1 MCIRVVNTLRRSLQR
16 TFFMDKWPIIFILLL
31 NIHIMGILGVTS
43 PLSASKSSAA
53 IGLSVTAIAIA
64 VILLASNFTIINAQQ
79 QSLTN
84 QPGEIENGATTAATV
99 PTRTTFQ
106 STNDSF
112 SIQVPD
118 GWIIQDA
125 NNTGSALLEETTR
138 GYGIL
143 AQLCPQEEQQ
153 QQQGAALPDA
163 SGGSTNN
170 SSSGISTS
178 NSCQG
183 SEEVIHIIR
192 YPNLDTRIQAASNVS
207 TTTTNSNTNMT
218 TDDIQS
224 YHLQKLQEV
233 GYRSMQIVNTTDIT
247 LNLTNPQTNETIAT
261 VPARLVEMAYS
272 TNFTPDETRTGY
284 FISTATNATAP
295 NLGTTKGYAV
305 FYEGN
310 STTNTAAAEIT
321 TATAAS
327 GSLAP
332 TPLPPVVGQVF
343 DSFELIAAPEVAQP
357 IAPEAPVGQ
366 TEGEGEEEAACDS
379 SYPDFCIPPP
389 PPDLNCDDVDDTNF
403 EVVGSDPHGFDGD
416 NDGIGCEDGNGDE
429 EDDGGDDDGADDDD
443 GGDDDGADDD
453 DGGDDD
459 GADDDDG
466 GDDDG
471 ADDDDGGVEFEGCV
485 VPPGL
490 DPGDVGC

>member
-1 MCIRVVNTLRRSLQR
+1 
-16 TFFMDKWPIIFILLL
+16 MDKWPIIFILLL
-31 NIHIMGILGVTS
+31 NIHIMGILGVIS
-43 PLSASKSSAA
+43 PLSASRSSAA

-84 QPGEIENGATTAATV
+84 QPGEIENGATTATV

-125 NNTGSALLEETTR
+125 NNAGSALLEETTR

-143 AQLCPQEEQQ
+143 AQLCPQEEQQQQQ

-233 GYRSMQIVNTTDIT
+233 GYRSMQIVNTTDTT
-247 LNLTNPQTNETIAT
+247 LNLTNPQTNETITT
-261 VPARLVEMAYS
+261 VPARLVEIAYS
-272 TNFTPDETRTGY
+272 TNSAPNETRTGY

-332 TPLPPVVGQVF
+332 TPLPPAVGQVF
-343 DSFELIAAPEVAQP
+343 DSFELIAASEVAQP
-357 IAPEAPVGQ
+357 MAQDAAQAAQ
-366 TEGEGEEEAACDS
+366 T
-379 SYPDFCIPPP
+379 
-389 PPDLNCDDVDDTNF
+389 
-403 EVVGSDPHGFDGD
+403 
-416 NDGIGCEDGNGDE
+416 
-429 EDDGGDDDGADDDD
+429 
-443 GGDDDGADDD
+443 
-453 DGGDDD
+453 
-459 GADDDDG
+459 
-466 GDDDG
+466 
-471 ADDDDGGVEFEGCV
+471 
-485 VPPGL
+485 
-490 DPGDVGC
+490 

>member
-1 MCIRVVNTLRRSLQR
+1 
-16 TFFMDKWPIIFILLL
+16 MDKWPIIFILLL
-31 NIHIMGILGVTS
+31 NIHIMGILGVIS
-43 PLSASKSSAA
+43 PLSASRSSAA

-118 GWIIQDA
+118 GWVIQDA

-143 AQLCPQEEQQ
+143 AQLCPQEGQQ
-153 QQQGAALPDA
+153 QQQGAALSDA

-233 GYRSMQIVNTTDIT
+233 GYRSMQIVNTTDTT
-247 LNLTNPQTNETIAT
+247 LNLTNPQTNETITT
-261 VPARLVEMAYS
+261 VPARLVEIAYR
-272 TNFTPDETRTGY
+272 TNSAPNETRTGY

-343 DSFELIAAPEVAQP
+343 DSFELIAAAEVAQAAE
-357 IAPEAPVGQ
+357 IA
-366 TEGEGEEEAACDS
+366 EGGDDDDDDGANDEDNDEDDANDDDDDDDGANDDDDDDDGANDDDDDDDGANDDDDDDDGANDDDDDDDGANDDDDDGGIS
-379 SYPDFCIPPP
+379 SRGDRFAS
-389 PPDLNCDDVDDTNF
+389 DDY
-403 EVVGSDPHGFDGD
+403 DGD
-416 NDGIGCEDGNGDE
+416 DDDGANDDDGGD
-429 EDDGGDDDGADDDD
+429 DYDGGDDDGA
-443 GGDDDGADDD
+443 
-453 DGGDDD
+453 
-459 GADDDDG
+459 
-466 GDDDG
+466 
-471 ADDDDGGVEFEGCV
+471 
-485 VPPGL
+485 
-490 DPGDVGC
+490 

>member
-1 MCIRVVNTLRRSLQR
+1 MRMC
-16 TFFMDKWPIIFILLL
+16 
-31 NIHIMGILGVTS
+31 
-43 PLSASKSSAA
+43 SSTAR
-53 IGLSVTAIAIA
+53 GLTATIAIA
-64 VILLASNFTIINAQQ
+64 TAVVLLASNFTIINAQQ
-79 QSLTN
+79 SVTS
-84 QPGEIENGATTAATV
+84 QPSAIENGITTAA
-99 PTRTTFQ
+99 TTFQ

-112 SIQVPD
+112 SIQVPQ
-118 GWIIQDA
+118 GWVIQDL
-125 NNTGSALLEETTR
+125 NNTGSALLNESSQ

-143 AQLCPQEEQQ
+143 AQLCPEEEQQ
-153 QQQGAALPDA
+153 GAPPTNNA
-163 SGGSTNN
+163 SGGSSTD
-170 SSSGISTS
+170 STS
-178 NSCQG
+178 NSCRG
-183 SEEVIHIIR
+183 SQEEVIYIIR
-192 YPNLDTRIQAASNVS
+192 YPDLDTRIQAASNV
-207 TTTTNSNTNMT
+207 TTTTSGNNNIT
-218 TDDIQS
+218 TDNVQS

-233 GYRSMQIVNTTDIT
+233 GYTSPQILNSTEVR
-247 LNLTNPQTNETIAT
+247 LNLTNPQTNETITT

-272 TNFTPDETRTGY
+272 TNSAPNETRTGY

-332 TPLPPVVGQVF
+332 TALPPAVGQVF
-343 DSFELIAAPEVAQP
+343 DSFELIAAPEVAQTM
-357 IAPEAPVGQ
+357 AQDAAQAAQ
-366 TEGEGEEEAACDS
+366 TAEDS
-379 SYPDFCIPPP
+379 A
-389 PPDLNCDDVDDTNF
+389 DDD
-403 EVVGSDPHGFDGD
+403 
-416 NDGIGCEDGNGDE
+416 
-429 EDDGGDDDGADDDD
+429 DDDGADDDD

-466 GDDDG
+466 GG
-471 ADDDDGGVEFEGCV
+471 EFEGCV

>member
-43 PLSASKSSAA
+43 PLSTSKSSAA
-53 IGLSVTAIAIA
+53 IGLSMTAIAIA

-272 TNFTPDETRTGY
+272 TNFAPDETRTGY

-295 NLGTTKGYAV
+295 NLGTTKGYTL

-310 STTNTAAAEIT
+310 STNNTAAEIT

-332 TPLPPVVGQVF
+332 TPLPPVVGHVF
-343 DSFELIAAPEVAQP
+343 DSFELIAAAEVAQAAE
-357 IAPEAPVGQ
+357 IAE
-366 TEGEGEEEAACDS
+366 
-379 SYPDFCIPPP
+379 
-389 PPDLNCDDVDDTNF
+389 
-403 EVVGSDPHGFDGD
+403 
-416 NDGIGCEDGNGDE
+416 
-429 EDDGGDDDGADDDD
+429 GGDDDDDDDDGANDDDDDDDGANDDDDDDDGANDDDDDDDGANDDDDD
-443 GGDDDGADDD
+443 GGISSR
-453 DGGDDD
+453 GDR
-459 GADDDDG
+459 
-466 GDDDG
+466 
-471 ADDDDGGVEFEGCV
+471 
-485 VPPGL
+485 
-490 DPGDVGC
+490 

>member
-1 MCIRVVNTLRRSLQR
+1 
-16 TFFMDKWPIIFILLL
+16 
-31 NIHIMGILGVTS
+31 MGILGVTS
-43 PLSASKSSAA
+43 PLSTSKSSAA
-53 IGLSVTAIAIA
+53 IGLSMTAIAIA

-143 AQLCPQEEQQ
+143 AQLCPQEGQQ
-153 QQQGAALPDA
+153 QQQGAALSDA

-233 GYRSMQIVNTTDIT
+233 GYRSMQIVNTTDTT
-247 LNLTNPQTNETIAT
+247 LNLTNPQTNETITT
-261 VPARLVEMAYS
+261 VPARLVEIAYS
-272 TNFTPDETRTGY
+272 TNSAPNETRTGY

-343 DSFELIAAPEVAQP
+343 DSFELIAAAEVAQAAE
-357 IAPEAPVGQ
+357 IA
-366 TEGEGEEEAACDS
+366 EGG
-379 SYPDFCIPPP
+379 
-389 PPDLNCDDVDDTNF
+389 DDDDDDGAN
-403 EVVGSDPHGFDGD
+403 DDDDGD
-416 NDGIGCEDGNGDE
+416 DDDGANDDDDGDDDDGANDDDDDGGISSRGDRFASDDYDGDDDDGANDDDDGD
-429 EDDGGDDDGADDDD
+429 DYDGGDDDGA
-443 GGDDDGADDD
+443 
-453 DGGDDD
+453 
-459 GADDDDG
+459 
-466 GDDDG
+466 
-471 ADDDDGGVEFEGCV
+471 
-485 VPPGL
+485 
-490 DPGDVGC
+490 

>member
-1 MCIRVVNTLRRSLQR
+1 
-16 TFFMDKWPIIFILLL
+16 MDKWPIIFILLL
-31 NIHIMGILGVTS
+31 NIHIMCILGVIS
-43 PLSASKSSAA
+43 PLSASRSSAA

-118 GWIIQDA
+118 GWIIQDL

-143 AQLCPQEEQQ
+143 AQLCPQEGQQ
-153 QQQGAALPDA
+153 QQQGAALSDA

-170 SSSGISTS
+170 SSSSISTS

-207 TTTTNSNTNMT
+207 TTTTNMT

-233 GYRSMQIVNTTDIT
+233 GYRSMQIVNTTDTT

-272 TNFTPDETRTGY
+272 TNFAPNETRTGY

-295 NLGTTKGYAV
+295 NLGTTKGYTL

-332 TPLPPVVGQVF
+332 TPLPPAVGQVF
-343 DSFELIAAPEVAQP
+343 DSFKLIAAAEVAQAAE
-357 IAPEAPVGQ
+357 IA
-366 TEGEGEEEAACDS
+366 EGGDDDDGANDDDDDDDDDGANDDDDDDDGGIS
-379 SYPDFCIPPP
+379 SRGDRFAS
-389 PPDLNCDDVDDTNF
+389 DDD
-403 EVVGSDPHGFDGD
+403 DGD
-416 NDGIGCEDGNGDE
+416 DDDGANDDDDDDDGGISSRGDRFAS
-429 EDDGGDDDGADDDD
+429 DDYDGGDDDGANDDDDD
-443 GGDDDGADDD
+443 GDDY
-453 DGGDDD
+453 
-459 GADDDDG
+459 
-466 GDDDG
+466 
-471 ADDDDGGVEFEGCV
+471 
-485 VPPGL
+485 
-490 DPGDVGC
+490 

>member
-1 MCIRVVNTLRRSLQR
+1 
-16 TFFMDKWPIIFILLL
+16 MDKWPIIFILLL

-84 QPGEIENGATTAATV
+84 QPGEIENGAATV
-99 PTRTTFQ
+99 PTTTFQ

-192 YPNLDTRIQAASNVS
+192 YPDLDTRIQAASNVS

-233 GYRSMQIVNTTDIT
+233 GYRSMQIVNTTDTT

-272 TNFTPDETRTGY
+272 TNSAPNETRIGY

-332 TPLPPVVGQVF
+332 TPLPPVVGQIF
-343 DSFELIAAPEVAQP
+343 DSFELIAAAEVAQAAE
-357 IAPEAPVGQ
+357 IAE
-366 TEGEGEEEAACDS
+366 
-379 SYPDFCIPPP
+379 
-389 PPDLNCDDVDDTNF
+389 
-403 EVVGSDPHGFDGD
+403 
-416 NDGIGCEDGNGDE
+416 
-429 EDDGGDDDGADDDD
+429 GGDDDDDDGANDDDDDDD
-443 GGDDDGADDD
+443 GANDDDDDDDGANDDDDDD
-453 DGGDDD
+453 DGANDDDDDDD
-459 GADDDDG
+459 GANDDDDDDDG
-466 GDDDG
+466 
-471 ADDDDGGVEFEGCV
+471 A
-485 VPPGL
+485 
-490 DPGDVGC
+490 

>member
-1 MCIRVVNTLRRSLQR
+1 
-16 TFFMDKWPIIFILLL
+16 MDKWPIIFILLL
-31 NIHIMGILGVTS
+31 NIHIMCILGVIS
-43 PLSASKSSAA
+43 PLSASRSSAA

-118 GWIIQDA
+118 GWIIQDL

-143 AQLCPQEEQQ
+143 AQLCPQEGQQ
-153 QQQGAALPDA
+153 QQQGAALSDA

-170 SSSGISTS
+170 SSSSISTS

-207 TTTTNSNTNMT
+207 TTTTNMT

-233 GYRSMQIVNTTDIT
+233 GYRSMQIVNTTDTT
-247 LNLTNPQTNETIAT
+247 LNLTNPQTNETITT
-261 VPARLVEMAYS
+261 VPARLVEIAYS
-272 TNFTPDETRTGY
+272 TNSAPNETRTGY

-343 DSFELIAAPEVAQP
+343 DSFELIAAAEVAQAAE
-357 IAPEAPVGQ
+357 IA
-366 TEGEGEEEAACDS
+366 EGG
-379 SYPDFCIPPP
+379 
-389 PPDLNCDDVDDTNF
+389 DDDDDDGAN
-403 EVVGSDPHGFDGD
+403 DDDDGD
-416 NDGIGCEDGNGDE
+416 DDDGANDDDDGDDDDGANDDDDDGGISSRGDRFASDDDDGDDDDGANDDDDGD
-429 EDDGGDDDGADDDD
+429 DYDGGDDDGA
-443 GGDDDGADDD
+443 
-453 DGGDDD
+453 
-459 GADDDDG
+459 
-466 GDDDG
+466 
-471 ADDDDGGVEFEGCV
+471 
-485 VPPGL
+485 
-490 DPGDVGC
+490 

>member
-1 MCIRVVNTLRRSLQR
+1 
-16 TFFMDKWPIIFILLL
+16 
-31 NIHIMGILGVTS
+31 
-43 PLSASKSSAA
+43 
-53 IGLSVTAIAIA
+53 
-64 VILLASNFTIINAQQ
+64 
-79 QSLTN
+79 
-84 QPGEIENGATTAATV
+84 
-99 PTRTTFQ
+99 
-106 STNDSF
+106 
-112 SIQVPD
+112 
-118 GWIIQDA
+118 
-125 NNTGSALLEETTR
+125 
-138 GYGIL
+138 
-143 AQLCPQEEQQ
+143 
-153 QQQGAALPDA
+153 
-163 SGGSTNN
+163 
-170 SSSGISTS
+170 
-178 NSCQG
+178 
-183 SEEVIHIIR
+183 
-192 YPNLDTRIQAASNVS
+192 
-207 TTTTNSNTNMT
+207 
-218 TDDIQS
+218 
-224 YHLQKLQEV
+224 
-233 GYRSMQIVNTTDIT
+233 
-247 LNLTNPQTNETIAT
+247 
-261 VPARLVEMAYS
+261 VPARLVEIAYS
-272 TNFTPDETRTGY
+272 TNSAPNETRTGY

-332 TPLPPVVGQVF
+332 TPLPPAVGQVF

-366 TEGEGEEEAACDS
+366 TEGEGEEEDAACDS

-389 PPDLNCDDVDDTNF
+389 PPGLNCDDVDDTNF
-403 EVVGSDPHGFDGD
+403 EVVGSDPHDFDRD

-429 EDDGGDDDGADDDD
+429 EDDGADDDD

-471 ADDDDGGVEFEGCV
+471 ADDDDGGGEFEGCV

>member
-1 MCIRVVNTLRRSLQR
+1 
-16 TFFMDKWPIIFILLL
+16 MDKWPIIFILLL
-31 NIHIMGILGVTS
+31 NIHIMGILGVIS
-43 PLSASKSSAA
+43 PLSASRSSAA

-153 QQQGAALPDA
+153 QQQGAVLPDA

-233 GYRSMQIVNTTDIT
+233 GYRSMQIVNTTDTT
-247 LNLTNPQTNETIAT
+247 LNLTNPQTNETITT
-261 VPARLVEMAYS
+261 VPARLVEIAYS
-272 TNFTPDETRTGY
+272 TNSAPNETRTGY

-327 GSLAP
+327 GSLP
-332 TPLPPVVGQVF
+332 TLLPPAVGQVF
-343 DSFELIAAPEVAQP
+343 DSFELIAAPEVAQTM
-357 IAPEAPVGQ
+357 AQDAAQAAQ
-366 TEGEGEEEAACDS
+366 TAEDSADAGEGGAAAQTAEDS
-379 SYPDFCIPPP
+379 A
-389 PPDLNCDDVDDTNF
+389 DD
-403 EVVGSDPHGFDGD
+403 
-416 NDGIGCEDGNGDE
+416 
-429 EDDGGDDDGADDDD
+429 DDDD

-471 ADDDDGGVEFEGCV
+471 ADDDDGGGEFEGCV
-485 VPPGL
+485 VFPER
-490 DPGDVGC
+490 DRGDVGC

>member
-1 MCIRVVNTLRRSLQR
+1 MC
-16 TFFMDKWPIIFILLL
+16 
-31 NIHIMGILGVTS
+31 
-43 PLSASKSSAA
+43 SSTAR
-53 IGLSVTAIAIA
+53 GLTATIAIA
-64 VILLASNFTIINAQQ
+64 TAVVLLASNFTIINAQQ
-79 QSLTN
+79 SVTS
-84 QPGEIENGATTAATV
+84 QPSAIENGITTA
-99 PTRTTFQ
+99 TTFQ

-112 SIQVPD
+112 SIQVPQ
-118 GWIIQDA
+118 GWVIQDL
-125 NNTGSALLEETTR
+125 NNTGSALLNESSQ

-143 AQLCPQEEQQ
+143 AQLCPEEEQQ
-153 QQQGAALPDA
+153 GAPLTNNA
-163 SGGSTNN
+163 SGGS
-170 SSSGISTS
+170 STDSRS
-178 NSCQG
+178 NSCRG
-183 SEEVIHIIR
+183 SQEEVIYIIR
-192 YPNLDTRIQAASNVS
+192 YPDLDTRIQAASNV
-207 TTTTNSNTNMT
+207 TTTTATSGNNNIT
-218 TDDIQS
+218 TDNVQS

-233 GYRSMQIVNTTDIT
+233 GYRSPQILNSTEVR

-261 VPARLVEMAYS
+261 VPARFVEIAYS
-272 TNFTPDETRTGY
+272 TNSAPNETRTGY

-327 GSLAP
+327 GSLA
-332 TPLPPVVGQVF
+332 TLLPPAVGQVF
-343 DSFELIAAPEVAQP
+343 DSFELIAAPEVAQTM
-357 IAPEAPVGQ
+357 AQDAAQAAQ
-366 TEGEGEEEAACDS
+366 TAEDSADAGGEGGAAAQTAEDS
-379 SYPDFCIPPP
+379 A
-389 PPDLNCDDVDDTNF
+389 DDD
-403 EVVGSDPHGFDGD
+403 
-416 NDGIGCEDGNGDE
+416 
-429 EDDGGDDDGADDDD
+429 DDDGADDDD

-471 ADDDDGGVEFEGCV
+471 ADDDDGGGEFEGCV

>member
-1 MCIRVVNTLRRSLQR
+1 
-16 TFFMDKWPIIFILLL
+16 MDKWPIIFILLL
-31 NIHIMGILGVTS
+31 NIHIMGILGVIS
-43 PLSASKSSAA
+43 PLSASRSSAA

-261 VPARLVEMAYS
+261 VPARLVEMAYT
-272 TNFTPDETRTGY
+272 TNFAPDETRTGY

-295 NLGTTKGYAV
+295 NLGTTKGYTL

-310 STTNTAAAEIT
+310 STNNTAAEIT

-343 DSFELIAAPEVAQP
+343 DSIELIAAAEVAQAAE
-357 IAPEAPVGQ
+357 IAE
-366 TEGEGEEEAACDS
+366 
-379 SYPDFCIPPP
+379 
-389 PPDLNCDDVDDTNF
+389 
-403 EVVGSDPHGFDGD
+403 
-416 NDGIGCEDGNGDE
+416 
-429 EDDGGDDDGADDDD
+429 GGDDDDDDGANDDDD
-443 GGDDDGADDD
+443 GDDDDGANDDD
-453 DGGDDD
+453 DGDDDD
-459 GADDDDG
+459 GANDDDG
-466 GDDDG
+466 GISSR
-471 ADDDDGGVEFEGCV
+471 
-485 VPPGL
+485 
-490 DPGDVGC
+490 GDRF